1 MLFLHEEVKEE
12 EEMSTIEIYFFII
25 LTPRI
30 SFRSEI
36 LGKNDDVDGNEEEI
50 NVAINIMPISMMM
63 II

>member
-12 EEMSTIEIYFFII
+12 EEEELSTIEKYFII

-36 LGKNDDVDGNEEEI
+36 WGENGNEEEI